1 MTIPTILTSYRLML
15 PDIQLADAWGLMNWV
30 EEVGFWLSRVDDTGD
45 MEDTDQR
52 RWLLVMAASLERKTR
67 RPMGLCVQIL
77 EHHIV
82 RNRTQGGIA
91 S

>member
-15 PDIQLADAWGLMNWV
+15 PDIQLADAWGLMNWI
-30 EEVGFWLSRVDDTGD
+30 EEVGFWLSRVDDTGE

-52 RWLLVMAASLERKTR
+52 RWVLVMAGALQRKTS
-67 RPMGLCVQIL
+67 RPLGLCVGVLQG
-77 EHHIV
+77 HIE